1 MRKNQYEEALFRV
14 EDDRFELDMMI
25 ETNASAM
32 RTMANLARQLEVHN
46 PVDVQDCRFLDF
58 FPALLVPCSAKK
70 LLKAQQQWPGSPVA
84 CVATDGST

>member
-32 RTMANLARQLEVHN
+32 RTMANLARQLEVSVT
-46 PVDVQDCRFLDF
+46 PLWTADCGLFKTPSTMPSKGLCRGLGCQLD
-58 FPALLVPCSAKK
+58 PPSL
-70 LLKAQQQWPGSPVA
+70 
-84 CVATDGST
+84 T

>member
-32 RTMANLARQLEVHN
+32 RTMANLARQLEVLTGAIRLAGSC
-46 PVDVQDCRFLDF
+46 DTSS
-58 FPALLVPCSAKK
+58 SAS
-70 LLKAQQQWPGSPVA
+70 G
-84 CVATDGST
+84 CTG